1 MPTKT
6 LDKKTNELRAQ
17 LREVIKVPREERMAN
32 WCSEVTFAML
42 NCPDRLKGVIF
53 KCTDNVGCAAHK
65 FVFGVQSSY
74 VSTPAAVNV
83 PICVNLVH
91 FAWTAMI

>member
-1 MPTKT
+1 MEKR
-6 LDKKTNELRAQ
+6 KRKEMRAQ
-17 LREVIKVPREERMAN
+17 LKEIIKVPREDRLAN
-32 WCSEVTFAML
+32 WCSEVSLAML

-74 VSTPAAVNV
+74 ASIPSDLL
-83 PICVNLVH
+83 CWFL
-91 FAWTAMI
+91 

>member
-1 MPTKT
+1 MQ
-6 LDKKTNELRAQ
+6 KKQDALRSQ
-17 LREVIKVPREERMAN
+17 LRDIIRAPREERLAN
-32 WCSEVTFAML
+32 WCCEVTLAML

-74 VSTPAAVNV
+74 ASIAVSYTHLTLPTKA
-83 PICVNLVH
+83 
-91 FAWTAMI
+91 